1 MSRHAHMG
9 FENTRN
15 EIRPARERIGA
26 ERVQSA
32 SAPQLSQNGSMNG
45 SQLVCGDFESSRVVV
60 LSITNDQGELFDP
73 IDRVYEHCNSG
84 AIDVKVSV
92 TEQVIPHLMFS
103 SNVLISCSH
112 LMFSFHRHVSSH
124 VATFR

>member
-1 MSRHAHMG
+1 MKVFAHVFLGEKKLHVLEFSLGEGEQTFKWLAMAI
-9 FENTRN
+9 E
-15 EIRPARERIGA
+15 ARVRQQKIL
-26 ERVQSA
+26 RKTF
-32 SAPQLSQNGSMNG
+32 SQDS
-45 SQLVCGDFESSRVVV
+45 VVV